1 MAIFLFH
8 QNSFKIFGHLE
19 YESLLLHSVLWIFRG
34 CYDVERKENDN
45 FACLFRIMDVLKKS
59 SFILK
64 LLLVRFS
71 SSDTIHRLLYF
82 LDLKKAAIFG
92 LSVKSLLKV
101 KVSAAN
107 GDLPYAEIF
116 YYTYTRTTWLHRFES
131 FLHQNIVLSKSREQL
146 GCTNLSLFCIKI
158 LCQVNLYV

>member
-1 MAIFLFH
+1 
-8 QNSFKIFGHLE
+8 
-19 YESLLLHSVLWIFRG
+19 
-34 CYDVERKENDN
+34 
-45 FACLFRIMDVLKKS
+45 MDVLKKS

-107 GDLPYAEIF
+107 GNLPFAEIF
-116 YYTYTRTTWLHRFES
+116 YYTY
-131 FLHQNIVLSKSREQL
+131 I
-146 GCTNLSLFCIKI
+146 
-158 LCQVNLYV
+158 Y